1 MSDPTAWMD
10 DAKCA
15 GVKDFTEWPR
25 ESRAILCKAC
35 PVVGECRAWGGKPVA
50 PRRTRAR
57 SARRKGYCIHG
68 HNTLETGRTKSG
80 ACAACQRERKRR
92 SYTPSSNLTN
102 AEPIAQIIDASG
114 MSLPDIA
121 RESGVPY
128 ETVLRLRSRRVKRVQ
143 VASARAIT
151 EALEAAA

>member
-1 MSDPTAWMD
+1 MTAWMD
-10 DAKCA
+10 KAKCG
-15 GVKDFTEWPR
+15 GVRDFTEWPR
-25 ESRAILCKAC
+25 ESRQVLCGAC
-35 PVVGECRAWGGKPVA
+35 PVVDACRAWGGKPVTT
-50 PRRTRAR
+50 TRAAR

-92 SYTPSSNLTN
+92 SYTPSSNLTD

-128 ETVLRLRSRRVKRVQ
+128 ETVLRLRSRLVKRVQ